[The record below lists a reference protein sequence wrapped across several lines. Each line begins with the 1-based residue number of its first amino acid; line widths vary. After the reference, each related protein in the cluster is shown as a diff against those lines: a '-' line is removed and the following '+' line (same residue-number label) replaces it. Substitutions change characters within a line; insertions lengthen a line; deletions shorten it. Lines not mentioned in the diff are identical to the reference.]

1 MFFLRY
7 WFLKRKNNK
16 RNYNKKVRN
25 FMKIVHKKITIN
37 ELQKMSQTCGNRT
50 RGMNNLEIQKRII
63 NIVNKLVVK

>member
-1 MFFLRY
+1 
-7 WFLKRKNNK
+7 
-16 RNYNKKVRN
+16 
-25 FMKIVHKKITIN
+25 MKIVHKKITIN